1 MSFEVGDIEISRS
14 GGGLTLTVIVREWV
28 RFPNVPVRV
37 VVYVPAGAEV
47 VEDSVIVDDTTPFAG
62 GVTDGGLNEAE
73 TPEGRPVIDSV
84 TLEVKP
90 PSDPTTTVV
99 LLLVPADST
108 RLGIWLVM
116 LKSLTSTKY
125 VIVFAERPSAL
136 TTSI

>member
-1 MSFEVGDIEISRS
+1 
-14 GGGLTLTVIVREWV
+14 LTVIVREWV
-28 RFPNVPVRV
+28 RFPNVPVRL

-47 VEDSVIVDDTTPFAG
+47 VEDSVMVDDATPFAG
-62 GVTDGGLNEAE
+62 GVKDVGLNEAE

-99 LLLVPADST
+99 LLPVPADST
-108 RLGIWLVM
+108 RFGIWLVM

-125 VIVFAERPSAL
+125 VIVFAERPSTL
-136 TTSI
+136 TAST